1 MKNSSRVVMFLVAL
15 SLAFSFAVVGF
26 AQNRP
31 IVGGYKTAPTD
42 DPEVIEAAE
51 HAVSERAEKEGV
63 SLKLVSVERAE
74 RQVVA
79 GMNYRLCLKVAI
91 DGEEEDDS
99 GETQD
104 VKVVVFRSLQ
114 KQYSLKSWEA
124 AECGESD

>member
-1 MKNSSRVVMFLVAL
+1 MKMSLRAVTILVAL
-15 SLAFSFAVVGF
+15 GVAFGGVIVGL

-31 IVGGYKTAPTD
+31 IVGGYKSVSTD
-42 DPEVIEAAE
+42 DPEVVEAAE
-51 HAVSERAEKEGV
+51 FAVSERSEKNSV

-79 GMNYRLCLKVAI
+79 GTNYKLCLKVALA
-91 DGEEEDDS
+91 DEDEDA

-114 KQYSLKSWEA
+114 NAYTLKSWDV
-124 AECGESD
+124 AECNESQ